1 MLNFVLSQLS
11 RTQIAQNLMG
21 SITTTKKHVAQTL
34 ACLFAE
40 ANYSSLCALA
50 NQNIWAFIELIQRG
64 VFEEVEMGVRKIG
77 FRVCNCFGKW
87 RRMYFRRPGHFKSHN
102 QRRFVRL
109 WIKPRPR
116 LSSSALESPVRR
128 FLWIVF
134 RLQLLVNFDKF
145 TLIFVFV

>member
-102 QRRFVRL
+102 QRRFGSNPVQDCRHLLSKVRF
-109 WIKPRPR
+109 
-116 LSSSALESPVRR
+116 V
-128 FLWIVF
+128 VF
-134 RLQLLVNFDKF
+134 CGLFSGYNY
-145 TLIFVFV
+145 